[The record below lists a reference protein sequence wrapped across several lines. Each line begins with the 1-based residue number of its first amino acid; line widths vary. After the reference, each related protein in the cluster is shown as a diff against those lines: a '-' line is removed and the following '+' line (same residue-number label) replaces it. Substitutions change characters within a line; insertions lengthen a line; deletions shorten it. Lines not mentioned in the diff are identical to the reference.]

1 MFLSFCLHE
10 QKIVLNDF
18 SLTMQT
24 WHEQNMYLHAHDDEN
39 DDDESLFLI
48 AP

>member
-1 MFLSFCLHE
+1 
-10 QKIVLNDF
+10 
-18 SLTMQT
+18 MQT

-48 AP
+48 AQLDHWWGHFWAM